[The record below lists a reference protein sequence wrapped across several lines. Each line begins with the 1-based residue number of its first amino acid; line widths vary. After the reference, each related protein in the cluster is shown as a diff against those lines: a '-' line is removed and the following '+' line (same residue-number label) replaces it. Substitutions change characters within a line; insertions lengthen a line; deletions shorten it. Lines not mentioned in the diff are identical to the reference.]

1 VLCAAHLG
9 RLRDAIAVEDDA
21 RIAFAA
27 VPDPFGALS
36 LLTPEERE
44 RVNAALTRRP
54 HRAG

>member
-1 VLCAAHLG
+1 
-9 RLRDAIAVEDDA
+9 LRDAIAAEDDA